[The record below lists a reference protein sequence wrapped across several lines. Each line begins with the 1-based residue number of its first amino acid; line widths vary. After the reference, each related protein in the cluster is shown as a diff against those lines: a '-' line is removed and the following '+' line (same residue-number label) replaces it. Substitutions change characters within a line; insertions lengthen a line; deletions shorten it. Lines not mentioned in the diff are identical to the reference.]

1 MIQSTPTRF
10 NPSPQILEQFKRQ
23 LTLHHT
29 IRYSQ
34 SGGQTDVISVKP
46 LWAHKYDFQII
57 FRFTDLYDHESGH
70 YRYIARLSL
79 IQNMRAVFEW
89 NEINVPYL
97 KDGSPKSNYWPHMD
111 LLRSR

>member
-1 MIQSTPTRF
+1 MRF

-34 SGGQTDVISVKP
+34 SGGQTDVLWLKP
-46 LWAHKYDFQII
+46 LWAYDNYDFQVI

-70 YRYIARLSL
+70 YRCIARLSL
-79 IQNMRAVFEW
+79 IQNMSSYEW

-111 LLRSR
+111 FLRSR